1 MPSRIPV
8 NLSPI
13 AHPVRHLW
21 GTQQPRS
28 RLPLQVFTDE
38 QEEAI
43 KANLL
48 ETAYKGRQPGDMMLR
63 CTVLDAGGNVKT
75 ISGQFKKS
83 DLCVE
88 HRLNPRDLRK
98 FDSRIPNLVPT
109 LLVRQEAILVNMLHI
124 RALVKSDVV
133 LLFDTYGSVNSKLQS
148 SFLYHLEHNLK
159 AKGTGLPYEF
169 RALESILLSV
179 LSALDTEMAFLR
191 ELVGNL
197 LAELDDDID
206 RDKFMR
212 LLHRSRKLT
221 SFQNR
226 AKLVQEALEEVL
238 EQDEDLVAMYLTDKK
253 NGIQRKP
260 SDHQELEVLL
270 ESFAKQVEEIV
281 NETETTQSNIQST
294 QEIVE
299 LILDSNRNAL
309 LTLDL
314 KISIIT
320 MGLGVGTLLAGLFG
334 MNLTSH
340 LEADSY
346 AFFIMSGL
354 SVAFAGV
361 FSMYAIRRLHQ
372 IRKVGRLSDSKP
384 TPARG
389 PFIPLP
395 LRRRTQNNWL

>member
-1 MPSRIPV
+1 
-8 NLSPI
+8 
-13 AHPVRHLW
+13 
-21 GTQQPRS
+21 
-28 RLPLQVFTDE
+28 
-38 QEEAI
+38 
-43 KANLL
+43 
-48 ETAYKGRQPGDMMLR
+48 
-63 CTVLDAGGNVKT
+63 
-75 ISGQFKKS
+75 
-83 DLCVE
+83 
-88 HRLNPRDLRK
+88 
-98 FDSRIPNLVPT
+98 VPT
-109 LLVRQEAILVNMLHI
+109 LLVRQEAILVNILHI
-124 RALVKSDVV
+124 RALVKPDAV

-169 RALESILLSV
+169 RALDSILFSV
-179 LSALDTEMAFLR
+179 LGALDAEMTFLR
-191 ELVGNL
+191 RLLGTL

-206 RDKFMR
+206 REKFMR

-221 SFQNR
+221 SFRNR

-253 NGIQRKP
+253 NGVQREP
-260 SDHQELEVLL
+260 SDHEDLEVLL

-281 NETETTQSNIQST
+281 NETETTQSNVQST

-340 LEADSY
+340 LEEHSY
-346 AFFIMSGL
+346 AFYIMSGF
-354 SVAFAGV
+354 SVVFAGV
-361 FSMYAIRRLHQ
+361 FSMYAIRRLRQ
-372 IRKVGRLSDSKP
+372 IRKVGPLSDSKP
-384 TPARG
+384 TPTRR
-389 PFIPLP
+389 PWIPLP
-395 LRRRTQNNWL
+395 LRRRSTNGWL

>member
-1 MPSRIPV
+1 
-8 NLSPI
+8 
-13 AHPVRHLW
+13 
-21 GTQQPRS
+21 
-28 RLPLQVFTDE
+28 
-38 QEEAI
+38 
-43 KANLL
+43 
-48 ETAYKGRQPGDMMLR
+48 MMLR
-63 CTVLDAGGNVKT
+63 CTILDAGGNVKT

-83 DLCVE
+83 DLCAE

-109 LLVRQEAILVNMLHI
+109 LLVREEAILVNILHI
-124 RALVKSDVV
+124 RALVKSDAV
-133 LLFDTYGSVNSKLQS
+133 LIFDTFGSVNSKLQS

-169 RALESILLSV
+169 RALESALLSV
-179 LSALDTEMAFLR
+179 LSALDTEMTFLR
-191 ELVGNL
+191 QLIGNL

-226 AKLVQEALEEVL
+226 AKLVQGALEEVL

-253 NGIQRKP
+253 NGIQREP

-281 NETETTQSNIQST
+281 NETDTTQSNIQST

-314 KISIIT
+314 KISVIT

-340 LEADSY
+340 LEEDKY
-346 AFFIMSGL
+346 AFYIMSGL
-354 SVAFAGV
+354 SVAFAGI
-361 FSMYAIRRLHQ
+361 FSIYAIRRLHQ
-372 IRKVGRLSDSKP
+372 IRKVGPLSDSKP
-384 TPARG
+384 TPSRR
-389 PFIPLP
+389 PWIPLP

>member
-1 MPSRIPV
+1 
-8 NLSPI
+8 
-13 AHPVRHLW
+13 
-21 GTQQPRS
+21 
-28 RLPLQVFTDE
+28 VF
-38 QEEAI
+38 
-43 KANLL
+43 
-48 ETAYKGRQPGDMMLR
+48 
-63 CTVLDAGGNVKT
+63 
-75 ISGQFKKS
+75 
-83 DLCVE
+83 
-88 HRLNPRDLRK
+88 
-98 FDSRIPNLVPT
+98 
-109 LLVRQEAILVNMLHI
+109 
-124 RALVKSDVV
+124 
-133 LLFDTYGSVNSKLQS
+133 
-148 SFLYHLEHNLK
+148 
-159 AKGTGLPYEF
+159 F
-169 RALESILLSV
+169 RALESILFSI
-179 LSALDTEMAFLR
+179 LSALDAEMSLLR
-191 ELVGNL
+191 RLVSNL
-197 LAELDDDID
+197 LAEMDDDID

-238 EQDEDLVAMYLTDKK
+238 EQDEDLVAMYLTDRKK
-253 NGIQRKP
+253 GMQREP

-334 MNLTSH
+334 MNLKSH
-340 LEADSY
+340 LEEDSY

-354 SVAFAGV
+354 SVAFAGI

-372 IRKVGRLSDSKP
+372 IRKVGPLSDGMS
-384 TPARG
+384 TPKRR
-389 PFIPLP
+389 PWLPLP
-395 LRRRTQNNWL
+395 LRRRTPNNWL

>member
-1 MPSRIPV
+1 
-8 NLSPI
+8 
-13 AHPVRHLW
+13 
-21 GTQQPRS
+21 
-28 RLPLQVFTDE
+28 VF
-38 QEEAI
+38 
-43 KANLL
+43 
-48 ETAYKGRQPGDMMLR
+48 
-63 CTVLDAGGNVKT
+63 
-75 ISGQFKKS
+75 
-83 DLCVE
+83 
-88 HRLNPRDLRK
+88 
-98 FDSRIPNLVPT
+98 
-109 LLVRQEAILVNMLHI
+109 
-124 RALVKSDVV
+124 
-133 LLFDTYGSVNSKLQS
+133 
-148 SFLYHLEHNLK
+148 
-159 AKGTGLPYEF
+159 F
-169 RALESILLSV
+169 RALESILFSI
-179 LSALDTEMAFLR
+179 LSALDAEMSLLR
-191 ELVGNL
+191 RLVSNL
-197 LAELDDDID
+197 LAEMDDDID

-253 NGIQRKP
+253 NGIQREP
-260 SDHQELEVLL
+260 RDHQELEVLL

-281 NETETTQSNIQST
+281 NETDTTQINIQST

-340 LEADSY
+340 LEEHSY
-346 AFFIMSGL
+346 AFFVMSGL
-354 SVAFAGV
+354 SVAFAGI

-372 IRKVGRLSDSKP
+372 IRKTGPLSDSKP
-384 TPARG
+384 SPTRRPW
-389 PFIPLP
+389 IPLP